1 MRESAND
8 MSEVSTN
15 SMFVLMIRLPPRST
29 RTDTLFPY
37 TTLFRSVGQPV
48 AEHGSHRNTGS
59 RRAGRDRR
67 YQRPDL
73 QNCLGAAAGA
83 IGGWQHPSDRERSY
97 RLEGGKPADRR
108 DQEDRKSVGEGK
120 SVSLRVDLGGR

>member
-83 IGGWQHPSDRERSY
+83 IGGRSEEHTSELQSLMRNSY
-97 RLEGGKPADRR
+97 DVFCLKKKPQYTHKHEGIEVLQQDHQK
-108 DQEDRKSVGEGK
+108 
-120 SVSLRVDLGGR
+120 